1 MSHWGDLNSR
11 PPDYESG
18 ALPTKLQWRQR
29 DHLRHRDKRIG
40 AVDKAKFQHGQ
51 HDSMEETDE
60 GAAPEGSTLS
70 GTPNAAPAGDDSGAY
85 GQPEVQYAKR
95 SAVPVIIGAIYSLFQ
110 VLAVL
115 ASLAVVLG
123 GALLSSFASEVGE
136 GAAEAGILVTVVG
149 VIMLAIS
156 CVGVYAGV
164 LMIQYKKKGIH
175 IALGLLA
182 VGVVME
188 LIMNVALELP
198 VTDGFAGSLAT
209 SGICA
214 ALVAIPLLVSSI
226 SDQME

>member
-1 MSHWGDLNSR
+1 MLYQS
-11 PPDYESG
+11 
-18 ALPTKLQWRQR
+18 KLQWRQR
-29 DHLRHRDKRIG
+29 DHLGHRHKRIG
-40 AVDKAKFQHGQ
+40 AVDKAKLHHDR

-70 GTPNAAPAGDDSGAY
+70 GTPNAAGDGGGAY
-85 GQPEVQYAKR
+85 GRPEVPYVKR
-95 SAVPVIIGAIYSLFQ
+95 SAVPVIIGIIYSIFQ
-110 VLAVL
+110 VLAAL
-115 ASLAVVLG
+115 ASIAVVLG

-136 GAAEAGILVTVVG
+136 VAAEAGSLVTVVG

-182 VGVVME
+182 IGVIME

-214 ALVAIPLLVSSI
+214 ALVAIPLLLSSI
-226 SDQME
+226 SEQME